1 MARAVSISLSNFN
14 ASVQGAVK
22 SAVAQHPKFAALEQ
36 NKQVEFFYWIWGI
49 PAWDSIL
56 SDVTL
61 AEVQAFAD
69 TVAGQIAPANPEVFG
84 PAAAP
89 PEAAERLL
97 APAGAPGRGAVLSA
111 GGHVTIGI
119 PPVTAVQFR

>member
-1 MARAVSISLSNFN
+1 MAKAVSISLSNFN
-14 ASVQGAVK
+14 ASVQAAVK

-49 PAWDSIL
+49 PAWESVL
-56 SDVTL
+56 RDVTV
-61 AEVQAFAD
+61 AEAQAFAD
-69 TVAGQIAPANPEVFG
+69 TVAGQIAPANPEAFG
-84 PAAAP
+84 PAAAA
-89 PEAAERLL
+89 PEIAERLV
-97 APAGAPGRGAVLSA
+97 APGAPGRGAVLST